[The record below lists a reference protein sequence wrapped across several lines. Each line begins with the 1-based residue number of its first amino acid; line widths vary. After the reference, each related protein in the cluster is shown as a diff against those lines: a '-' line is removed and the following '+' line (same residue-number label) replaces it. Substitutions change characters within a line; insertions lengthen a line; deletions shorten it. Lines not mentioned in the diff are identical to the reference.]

1 MRITEHSIEDFAIK
15 LLEHLGYEYIYAP
28 NIAPE
33 FPSDGGVAAA
43 GGRGGIFPSSGGVPA
58 AGGRGGIFPSS
69 GGVPAAGGRGGIF
82 PSSGGVPAAG
92 GRGGQDQRTSYEEIL
107 LTHRLAEAVRRINPT
122 VPPAAQEEAIKEIQR
137 IHSPELLTNNESFHR
152 LLTEGIKV
160 SYQKDGQQRGDL
172 VWLIDFNTPENNDF
186 IVANQFTVV
195 EDGVNKRPD
204 VILFVNGIPLVVIEL
219 KNAADEN
226 ATIKSAFRQIET
238 YKAVIP
244 SLFTYNAFTIISD
257 GLEARAG
264 TLSSGMSRFMAW
276 KSADGKEEASHLV
289 SQMET
294 LINGMLNKETL
305 LDLVRH
311 FIVFEK
317 SKKEDSKTGVTTIST
332 VKKLAAYHQY
342 YAVNR
347 AVESAMR
354 ATGYS
359 PSLKGWH
366 QPAADDGVVN
376 SPSLKGWHQPA
387 ADDGVVNSPSLKGW
401 HQPAADDGV
410 VNSPSLKG
418 WHQPAADDG
427 VVNSPSLKGW
437 HQPAADDGVVNSP
450 SLKGWHQPAAD
461 DGVVNSPSLKG
472 WHQPAADDGVV
483 NSPSLKGWHQPA
495 ADDGVVNSPSLKGW
509 HRPEG
514 DDGVVKRTSKN
525 YFSLPYNPKLKDR
538 ARELRKAGNLPEVL
552 FWNEVKNKQF
562 KGYDFDRQ
570 KIIGNYIV
578 DFYCSNCQVVI
589 EIDGSSHDDKVEYD
603 AERDAFLESLGL
615 TVIHIPVNDIMK
627 QISSVMNM
635 LHEHPA
641 LAGTKESPHPPAVG
655 TPPEEGDFVQESPE
669 SYGVAGVKSQP
680 KGDRKGGVVW
690 HTQGSGKSLSMVF
703 FTGKIVL
710 ALNNPTVVV
719 ITDRNDLDDQL
730 FDTFASSTQL
740 LRQEPKQIENRNDLK
755 EKLKVAS
762 GGVIFTTIQKF
773 SPEEGNVYE
782 TLSERENIVVIAD
795 EAHRTQYGFKAKTVD
810 EKDEQGNVIGK
821 KTVYGFA
828 KYMRDALPN
837 ATYIG
842 FTGTPIES
850 TDVNTP
856 AVFGNYIDVYD
867 IAQAVEDGATVRI
880 YYESRLAKVNLSE
893 EGKKLVEE
901 LDDELDGEELTE
913 TQKAKAKWTQLEAL
927 IGSEN
932 RIKNVANDIIQ
943 HFGQRQEVFEGKGM
957 IVAMSRRIAADLYGE
972 IIKLKPEWHSADLD
986 KGVIKV
992 VMTAA
997 SSDGEKIAKHH
1008 TTKQQRRMLADR
1020 MKDPDD
1026 ELKLVIVRDMW
1037 LTGFDAP
1044 SMHTLYIDKPMKGHN
1059 LMQAIARVNRV
1070 YKDKPGGLVVD
1081 YLGIASDLKKAL
1093 SFYSDAG
1100 GKGDPTIAQAQ
1111 AVELMLE
1118 KLEVVSQMY
1127 SEFPSVGGV
1136 SATGGRGGFPYED
1149 YFQAETGQKLS
1160 MILAAEEHILGL
1172 EDGKKR
1178 YINEVTALSK
1188 AFAIAVPH
1196 EQAMDVK
1203 DEVSFFQAV
1212 KARLAKFDGTGS
1224 GRTDEEIETT
1234 IRQVIDQAL
1243 VSEQVIDVF
1252 DAAGIKK
1259 PDISILSEDFLM
1271 ELKGMEHKN
1280 VALEVLKK
1288 LLNDEII
1295 ARSKKNLV
1303 KSKSLKEML
1312 ENSIKKYHNKILTAA
1327 EVMDELIKLSKEIV
1341 NMDSEAKKLGLSDFE
1356 YAFYTAVANNDS
1368 AKQLMQQDKLRE
1380 LAVILTERVKQ
1391 NASIDW
1397 TIKESVRAKLKVIIK
1412 RTLRQYGY
1420 PPDMQKLATETVLKQ
1435 AEMIANELSN

>member
-1 MRITEHSIEDFAIK
+1 VTRITEHTIEDFAIK

-28 NIAPE
+28 SIAHDGENPE
-33 FPSDGGVAAA
+33 RS
-43 GGRGGIFPSSGGVPA
+43 
-58 AGGRGGIFPSS
+58 
-69 GGVPAAGGRGGIF
+69 
-82 PSSGGVPAAG
+82 
-92 GRGGQDQRTSYEEIL
+92 SYEDVL
-107 LTHRLAEAVRRINPT
+107 LTQRMAEAVRRINPT

-219 KNAADEN
+219 KNAANEN

-238 YKAVIP
+238 YKTVIP
-244 SLFTYNAFTIISD
+244 SLFTYNAFAIISD

-294 LINGMLNKETL
+294 LIKGMLNKETL

-317 SKKEDSKTGVTTIST
+317 SKKEDAKTGVTTIST

-347 AVESAMR
+347 AVESTLR
-354 ATGYS
+354 AIGY
-359 PSLKGWH
+359 
-366 QPAADDGVVN
+366 
-376 SPSLKGWHQPA
+376 
-387 ADDGVVNSPSLKGW
+387 
-401 HQPAADDGV
+401 
-410 VNSPSLKG
+410 
-418 WHQPAADDG
+418 
-427 VVNSPSLKGW
+427 
-437 HQPAADDGVVNSP
+437 
-450 SLKGWHQPAAD
+450 
-461 DGVVNSPSLKG
+461 
-472 WHQPAADDGVV
+472 
-483 NSPSLKGWHQPA
+483 
-495 ADDGVVNSPSLKGW
+495 
-509 HRPEG
+509 
-514 DDGVVKRTSKN
+514 VVK
-525 YFSLPYNPKLKDR
+525 
-538 ARELRKAGNLPEVL
+538 EE
-552 FWNEVKNKQF
+552 
-562 KGYDFDRQ
+562 
-570 KIIGNYIV
+570 
-578 DFYCSNCQVVI
+578 
-589 EIDGSSHDDKVEYD
+589 
-603 AERDAFLESLGL
+603 
-615 TVIHIPVNDIMK
+615 
-627 QISSVMNM
+627 
-635 LHEHPA
+635 
-641 LAGTKESPHPPAVG
+641 
-655 TPPEEGDFVQESPE
+655 TPLSMAMESPE
-669 SYGVAGVKSQP
+669 SYGVPGVKSQP

-710 ALNNPTVVV
+710 ALDNPTVVV

-810 EKDEQGNVIGK
+810 EKDEHGNVIGK

-842 FTGTPIES
+842 FTGTPIEN

-957 IVAMSRRIAADLYGE
+957 IVAMSRRIAADLYEE
-972 IIKLKPEWHSADLD
+972 IIKLKPEWHSDDLD

-992 VMTAA
+992 VMISST
-997 SSDGEKIAKHH
+997 SDGPKIAKHH
-1008 TTKQQRRMLADR
+1008 TTKQQRRTLADR

-1111 AVELMLE
+1111 AVEVMLE

-1127 SEFPSVGGV
+1127 S
-1136 SATGGRGGFPYED
+1136 GFPYEEF
-1149 YFQAETGQKLS
+1149 FQAETGQKLS

-1212 KARLAKFDGTGS
+1212 KARLAKFDSTGS

-1259 PDISILSEDFLM
+1259 PDISILSEEFLM

-1288 LLNDEII
+1288 LLNDEIK

-1341 NMDSEAKKLGLSDFE
+1341 NMDSEAKKLGLTDFE
-1356 YAFYTAVANNDS
+1356 YAFYTAVADNDS
-1368 AKQLMQQDKLRE
+1368 AKQLMQQEKLRE

-1435 AEMIANELSN
+1435 AEMIAKELTTD

>member
-1 MRITEHSIEDFAIK
+1 MTRITEHSIEDFAIK

-28 NIAPE
+28 SIAHDGENPE
-33 FPSDGGVAAA
+33 RS
-43 GGRGGIFPSSGGVPA
+43 
-58 AGGRGGIFPSS
+58 
-69 GGVPAAGGRGGIF
+69 
-82 PSSGGVPAAG
+82 
-92 GRGGQDQRTSYEEIL
+92 SYEEIL
-107 LTHRLAEAVRRINPT
+107 LNHRMEEAVQRINPT

-160 SYQKDGQQRGDL
+160 SYQKDGQPRGDL

-276 KSADGKEEASHLV
+276 KSADGKEKASHLV

-317 SKKEDSKTGVTTIST
+317 SKKEDAKTGVTTIST

-354 ATGYS
+354 ATGYTLEKET
-359 PSLKGWH
+359 P
-366 QPAADDGVVN
+366 
-376 SPSLKGWHQPA
+376 
-387 ADDGVVNSPSLKGW
+387 
-401 HQPAADDGV
+401 
-410 VNSPSLKG
+410 
-418 WHQPAADDG
+418 
-427 VVNSPSLKGW
+427 
-437 HQPAADDGVVNSP
+437 
-450 SLKGWHQPAAD
+450 
-461 DGVVNSPSLKG
+461 
-472 WHQPAADDGVV
+472 
-483 NSPSLKGWHQPA
+483 
-495 ADDGVVNSPSLKGW
+495 
-509 HRPEG
+509 
-514 DDGVVKRTSKN
+514 TS
-525 YFSLPYNPKLKDR
+525 
-538 ARELRKAGNLPEVL
+538 
-552 FWNEVKNKQF
+552 
-562 KGYDFDRQ
+562 
-570 KIIGNYIV
+570 
-578 DFYCSNCQVVI
+578 
-589 EIDGSSHDDKVEYD
+589 
-603 AERDAFLESLGL
+603 
-615 TVIHIPVNDIMK
+615 M
-627 QISSVMNM
+627 VM
-635 LHEHPA
+635 
-641 LAGTKESPHPPAVG
+641 
-655 TPPEEGDFVQESPE
+655 ESPE

-710 ALNNPTVVV
+710 ALDNPTVVV

-755 EKLKVAS
+755 VKLQVAS

-782 TLSERENIVVIAD
+782 TLSERENILVIAD

-810 EKDEQGNVIGK
+810 EKDEHGNVIGK

-837 ATYIG
+837 ATYLG

-901 LDDELDGEELTE
+901 LDDELAAEELTE

-957 IVAMSRRIAADLYGE
+957 IVAMSRRIAADLYEE
-972 IIKLKPEWHSADLD
+972 IIKLKPEWHSDDLD

-992 VMTAA
+992 VMTSS
-997 SSDGEKIAKHH
+997 SSDGPKIAKHH
-1008 TTKQQRRMLADR
+1008 TTKQQRRTLADR

-1127 SEFPSVGGV
+1127 S
-1136 SATGGRGGFPYED
+1136 GFPYED

-1288 LLNDEII
+1288 LLNDEIK

-1341 NMDSEAKKLGLSDFE
+1341 NMDSEAKKLGLTDFE
-1356 YAFYTAVANNDS
+1356 YAFYTAVSNNDS

-1380 LAVILTERVKQ
+1380 LAVILTERVKK

-1435 AEMIANELSN
+1435 AEMIAKELTIE